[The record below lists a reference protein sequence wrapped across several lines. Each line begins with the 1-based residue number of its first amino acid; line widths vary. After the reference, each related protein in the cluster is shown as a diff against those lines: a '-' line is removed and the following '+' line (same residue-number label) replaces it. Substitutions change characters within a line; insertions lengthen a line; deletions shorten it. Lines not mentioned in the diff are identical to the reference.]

1 MADLPSSPRI
11 DALIRWAAAKFQES
25 STPTIDA
32 RALAKCA
39 FNLDEAGLVTQSKQT
54 IGEALL
60 ERFVAMVER
69 RANAEPVA
77 HIIGRREF
85 WSLDIEVEPGI
96 LVPRPDSET
105 LIDAVVRRRSADLSL
120 RIADL
125 GCGSGAL
132 LCALLKEFPHA
143 KGVGVDINEQAVAVT
158 ARNLSRL
165 GFSDRAQAARGRWFD
180 VVEGAF
186 DVVISNP
193 PYIPLGRRDSL
204 PREVREYESPLALF
218 GGEDGFDAYR
228 QIAAGA
234 REHIAPD
241 GLMVLEFGEGQAC
254 VVNEIAATALPE
266 AQIVV
271 EKDLAGRPR
280 ALVIDLQPRRD

>member
-1 MADLPSSPRI
+1 MVDIPPSPRI

-25 STPTIDA
+25 ATPEIDA
-32 RALAKCA
+32 RVLAKCA
-39 FNLDEAGLVTQSKQT
+39 FGLDEVGLITQSNNAVEGASLK
-54 IGEALL
+54 
-60 ERFVAMVER
+60 RFIEMVER

-105 LIDAVVRRRSADLSL
+105 LIDAVIRRRSADTPL

-143 KGVGVDINEQAVAVT
+143 NGVGVDINRHAVAVT

-165 GFSDRAQAARGRWFD
+165 GFSDRAQAAQGRWFD
-180 VVEGAF
+180 AVEGAF

-193 PYIPLGRRDSL
+193 PYIPLSRRDSL

-228 QIAAGA
+228 QIAADA
-234 REHIAPD
+234 REHLAPD
-241 GLMVLEFGEGQAC
+241 GLMVLEFGEGQAS
-254 VVNEIAATALPE
+254 VVNEIAANALPE

-271 EKDLAGRPR
+271 EKDLSGRPR
-280 ALVIDLQPRRD
+280 ALVIDLKSRQD